1 MTIQKKVVI
10 RWQATGLSADPETI
24 RVDTRCESLRWE
36 LDAISRSARI
46 VDVTFEAGGAGP
58 FDKVGPLPSSD
69 LWQGEGSA
77 LKPPGVSYKY
87 SVFVT
92 DANGVVLELDPF
104 VVDTDKP

>member
-10 RWQATGLSADPETI
+10 RWDATGLSADPETI
-24 RVDTRCESLRWE
+24 KVDSRCEKLRWE

-46 VDVTFEAGGAGP
+46 VDITFESGGAGP
-58 FDKVGPLPSSD
+58 FDRVGPVTGSD
-69 LWQGEGSA
+69 VWHGEGSA
-77 LKPPGVSYKY
+77 MKPPGVAYKY

-92 DANGVVLELDPF
+92 DANGVVIELDPF